1 MNFPGNKATSS
12 PEEDLPSIHHDN
24 NNKRILALGSIV
36 SALILR
42 PKLAS
47 AAAVATTTP
56 LIDPAILTSTE
67 ELGMHAL
74 QNSNLN
80 VFKTLLITAMT
91 TVQMKQQSMTIFALT
106 VGMMIALLKCAERVY
121 VQFVEFAAEKCLGY
135 YGISS
140 HLEYSSSRRRLD
152 WNEYVRNHLPKKRI
166 IKKKKIEF
174 VLDKNTMLFQPTAA
188 VARVRGMYASSCV
201 QLVTTTS
208 LLSLA
213 HTYCHAFAL
222 SFLLSST
229 HQPTCYTNVACTAC
243 QDDTKMAKAIR
254 SYRERQYEQH
264 HHLVHV
270 DKAHSAVTSS
280 SKYLDTLSKFSTSP
294 LNQHDHDHVAYL
306 DGLSQQHS
314 LTQSSWGGYENLLN
328 SVIQNQAEYK
338 RVTDKLQI
346 MKNLLTWDDYK
357 RLVTELQ
364 LKKEECS
371 KLEEEVMNLK
381 KLVQVEQDA
390 SQVSGNSNDELKSLE
405 DKAKAY
411 DETMMES
418 KGSRESVRWH

>member
-47 AAAVATTTP
+47 AAAVATTTS

-188 VARVRGMYASSCV
+188 VARVR
-201 QLVTTTS
+201 
-208 LLSLA
+208 
-213 HTYCHAFAL
+213 
-222 SFLLSST
+222 
-229 HQPTCYTNVACTAC
+229 AC

-381 KLVQVEQDA
+381 KLVQVELSPAA
-390 SQVSGNSNDELKSLE
+390 SQVSGSSNDELKSLE